1 MRLSKGDETLEIGLR
16 LEDVRKNLGYSQR
29 MMANELDVS
38 VQQYQKYISGE
49 STISADR
56 LLMLYK
62 KTPFDVKYVITGEK
76 EEDSKAFTF
85 VLSTYS
91 GKNRDNF
98 LKSMWMYLQK
108 ITSLVSEN
116 CLYKKNGDYPYSSF
130 CLYALDDLV
139 KGVRLS

>member
-29 MMANELDVS
+29 IMADELGVS
-38 VQQYQKYISGE
+38 VQQYQKYITGE

-56 LLMLYK
+56 LLMLYR

-76 EEDSKAFTF
+76 EDDSKAFTF

-91 GKNRDNF
+91 GRNRDNF
-98 LKSMWMYLQK
+98 LKGMWMYLQK
-108 ITSLVSEN
+108 ITSLIQDS
-116 CLYKKNGDYPYSSF
+116 
-130 CLYALDDLV
+130 
-139 KGVRLS
+139 

>member
-76 EEDSKAFTF
+76 EEDSKGALGLHTGQGIYGQGG
-85 VLSTYS
+85 S
-91 GKNRDNF
+91 
-98 LKSMWMYLQK
+98 
-108 ITSLVSEN
+108 
-116 CLYKKNGDYPYSSF
+116 NGPQ
-130 CLYALDDLV
+130 
-139 KGVRLS
+139 R